1 MDDIFF
7 INPYI
12 VLICQGWRRPAALY
26 LWRQIRRMKDK
37 LDIIELS
44 SLLGDP
50 KQATIKL
57 NNLLFMSKR
66 FGTKVLSFH

>member
-7 INPYI
+7 IDPSI

-44 SLLGDP
+44 SLLGYP
-50 KQATIKL
+50 KQEI
-57 NNLLFMSKR
+57 
-66 FGTKVLSFH
+66 